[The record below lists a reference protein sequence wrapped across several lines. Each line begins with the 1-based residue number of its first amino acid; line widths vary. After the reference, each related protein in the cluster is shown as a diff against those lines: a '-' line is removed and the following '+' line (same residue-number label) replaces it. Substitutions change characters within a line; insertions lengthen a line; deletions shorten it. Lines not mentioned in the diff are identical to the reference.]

1 MATQSHQQFGGS
13 KLATQRVGLPYFVL
27 DNRIRHYRAGAA
39 PNNWHRNGELL
50 HPGNPDKGLED
61 GQRRRRQPAA
71 KLCKCR
77 VIMITGSCICDSID

>member
-39 PNNWHRNGELL
+39 PKNWHRNGELL
-50 HPGNPDKGLED
+50 YQPSPAHQVTFTASDQRALIKLLGLLFLLAHREAT
-61 GQRRRRQPAA
+61 RFF
-71 KLCKCR
+71 
-77 VIMITGSCICDSID
+77 